1 MMTRERI
8 ETRVLSIARVV
19 WIAVVTV
26 GCLVPLLYMLLLSVR
41 PLQGVLADPLDLIPS
56 LEELNLQSYRE
67 VVRRPEPG
75 QRGYDLLS
83 YFANSLFV
91 AIGSVVLTIAL
102 SVLGA
107 YAATRLRFP
116 FKNVI
121 NTSFFAVYMFP
132 GIVMAIPL
140 FVLFSRLGLRG
151 ELPAL
156 IIIYLASTV
165 PVAVYMLRNYFRSI
179 PQSLEEAAM
188 VDGCNRM
195 QVVTKIVLP
204 LAMPAI
210 AATSLYVFMIAWNEY
225 LFALLFL
232 LESRENWT
240 VSLALAQLDDISVSA
255 TVLMAGSVLLSLPV
269 IALFFAA
276 ERLLVEGLTAGAEK
290 G

>member
-1 MMTRERI
+1 MASREVV
-8 ETRVLSIARVV
+8 ETRVLGVARVLWLAFIMV
-19 WIAVVTV
+19 ACV
-26 GCLVPLLYMLLLSVR
+26 LPLFYMLLLSVR
-41 PLQGVLADPLDLIPS
+41 PLQAVLQDPLGVPS
-56 LEELNLQSYRE
+56 PSELNLEAYRR
-67 VVRRPEPG
+67 VVASPEDG
-75 QRGYDLLS
+75 GYGLLS
-83 YFANSLFV
+83 FFGNSLIV
-91 AIGSVVLTIAL
+91 ALGSVVATVLV

-116 FKNVI
+116 GKNVV
-121 NTSFFAVYMFP
+121 NVSFFAVYMFP

-156 IIIYLASTV
+156 IVIYLASTV
-165 PVAVYMLRNYFRSI
+165 PVSVYMLRNYFRSI
-179 PQSLEEAAM
+179 PKGLEDAAM
-188 VDGCNRM
+188 VDGCNRV
-195 QVVTKIVLP
+195 QVIVRIVLP
-204 LAMPAI
+204 LAMPSI

-232 LESRENWT
+232 LESRDNWT
-240 VSLALAQLDDISVSA
+240 VSLGLAQLDDISVSA
-255 TVLMAGSVLLSLPV
+255 TVLMAGSVLLTLPV

>member
-1 MMTRERI
+1 MISRDRV
-8 ETRVLSIARVV
+8 ETHTLRVARVV
-19 WIAVVTV
+19 WLAIVFAACVI
-26 GCLVPLLYMLLLSVR
+26 PLLYMVLLSVR
-41 PLQGVLADPLDLIPS
+41 PLQAVVRNPLEIFPPLG
-56 LEELNLQSYRE
+56 ELNLAAYRQIMAS
-67 VVRRPEPG
+67 PEEG
-75 QRGYDLLS
+75 GYGLVS
-83 YFANSLFV
+83 FFSNSLQV
-91 AIGSVVLTIAL
+91 AIGAVVLTVTL

-116 FKNVI
+116 AKNVI
-121 NTSFFAVYMFP
+121 NVSFFAVYMFP

-151 ELPAL
+151 ELFAL
-156 IIIYLASTV
+156 VIIYLASTV
-165 PVAVYMLRNYFRSI
+165 PVSVYMLRNYFRSI
-179 PQSLEEAAM
+179 PEGLEDAAM
-188 VDGCNRM
+188 VDGCNRT
-195 QVVTKIVLP
+195 QVITKIVLP

-232 LESRENWT
+232 LERRDNWT

-255 TVLMAGSVLLSLPV
+255 TVLMAGSVLLTLPV
-269 IALFFAA
+269 IVLFFAA

>member
-1 MMTRERI
+1 MPSRERV
-8 ETRVLSIARVV
+8 ETRVLGVARVLWLTV
-19 WIAVVTV
+19 VLIACV
-26 GCLVPLLYMLLLSVR
+26 LPLLYMLLLSVR
-41 PLQGVLADPLDLIPS
+41 PLQAVLQDPLGVPS
-56 LEELNLQSYRE
+56 PSELNLEAYRK
-67 VVRRPEPG
+67 VIASPEDG
-75 QRGYDLLS
+75 GYGLLS
-83 YFANSLFV
+83 FFGNSLIV
-91 AIGSVVLTIAL
+91 ALGSVVATVLL

-116 FKNVI
+116 GKNVI
-121 NTSFFAVYMFP
+121 NISFFACYMFP

-156 IIIYLASTV
+156 IVIYLASTV
-165 PVAVYMLRNYFRSI
+165 PVSVYMLRNYFRSI
-179 PQSLEEAAM
+179 PRALEDAAM
-188 VDGCNRM
+188 VDGCNRA
-195 QVVTKIVLP
+195 QVIVRIVLP
-204 LAMPAI
+204 LAMPSI

-232 LESRENWT
+232 LESRDNWT
-240 VSLALAQLDDISVSA
+240 VSLGLAQLDDISVSA
-255 TVLMAGSVLLSLPV
+255 TVLMAGSVLLTLPV

>member
-1 MMTRERI
+1 MMSRDRV
-8 ETRVLSIARVV
+8 ETRILGLARVV
-19 WIAVVTV
+19 WLIIVVV
-26 GCLVPLLYMLLLSVR
+26 GCLVPLLYMFLLSVR

-56 LEELNLQSYRE
+56 ADELNLEAYRR
-67 VVRRPEPG
+67 VVRSPEEG
-75 QRGYDLLS
+75 GYGMLS
-83 YFANSLFV
+83 FFGNSLQV
-91 AIGSVVLTIAL
+91 AIGSVVLTVAL

-140 FVLFSRLGLRG
+140 FVLFSRIGLRG

-156 IIIYLASTV
+156 VIIYLASTV
-165 PVAVYMLRNYFRSI
+165 PVSVYMLRNYFRSI
-179 PQSLEEAAM
+179 PQGLEDAAL

-204 LAMPAI
+204 LALPAI

-232 LESRENWT
+232 LERRDNWT
-240 VSLALAQLDDISVSA
+240 VSLGLAQLDDISVSA
-255 TVLMAGSVLLSLPV
+255 TVLMAGSVLLTLPV

>member
-1 MMTRERI
+1 MMSRDRI
-8 ETRVLSIARVV
+8 ETRILGVARVV
-19 WIAVVTV
+19 WLLIVVI

-41 PLQGVLADPLDLIPS
+41 PLQGVLADPLDFIPS
-56 LEELNLQSYRE
+56 ANELNLEAYRQA
-67 VVRRPEPG
+67 VRSPEDG
-75 QRGYDLLS
+75 GYGLLS
-83 YFANSLFV
+83 FFANSLQV
-91 AIGSVVLTIAL
+91 AIGSVVLTVAL

-116 FKNVI
+116 LKNVI

-151 ELPAL
+151 QLPAL
-156 IIIYLASTV
+156 VIIYLASTV
-165 PVAVYMLRNYFRSI
+165 PVSVYMLRNYFRSI
-179 PQSLEEAAM
+179 PKGLEDAAL
-188 VDGCNRM
+188 VDGCNQM

-225 LFALLFL
+225 LYALLFL
-232 LESRENWT
+232 LERRDNWT

-255 TVLMAGSVLLSLPV
+255 TVLMAGSVLLTLPV
-269 IALFFAA
+269 IGLFFAA

>member
-1 MMTRERI
+1 MASREVV
-8 ETRVLSIARVV
+8 ETRVLGVARVLWLTV
-19 WIAVVTV
+19 VLIACV
-26 GCLVPLLYMLLLSVR
+26 LPLLYMLLLSVR
-41 PLQGVLADPLDLIPS
+41 PLQAVLQDPLGVPS
-56 LEELNLQSYRE
+56 PSELNLEAYRR
-67 VVRRPEPG
+67 VVASPEDG
-75 QRGYDLLS
+75 GYGLLS
-83 YFANSLFV
+83 FFGNSLIV
-91 AIGSVVLTIAL
+91 AVGSVVLTVVF

-116 FKNVI
+116 GKNVI
-121 NTSFFAVYMFP
+121 NISFFACYMFP

-165 PVAVYMLRNYFRSI
+165 PVSVYMLRNYFRSI
-179 PQSLEEAAM
+179 PRALEDAAM
-188 VDGCNRM
+188 VDGCNRA
-195 QVVTKIVLP
+195 QVIVRIVLP
-204 LAMPAI
+204 LAMPSI

-232 LESRENWT
+232 LESRDNWT
-240 VSLALAQLDDISVSA
+240 VSLGLAQLDDISVSA
-255 TVLMAGSVLLSLPV
+255 TVLMAGSVLLTLPV

>member
-1 MMTRERI
+1 MISRDRL
-8 ETRVLSIARVV
+8 ETRTLAVARVI
-19 WIAVVTV
+19 WLIIV
-26 GCLVPLLYMLLLSVR
+26 GVGSLVPLLYMLLLSVR
-41 PLQGVLADPLDLIPS
+41 PLQGVLANPLDFIPS
-56 LEELNLQSYRE
+56 AAELNLEAYRR
-67 VVRRPEPG
+67 VVRSPAEG
-75 QRGYDLLS
+75 GYGMLS
-83 YFANSLFV
+83 FFRNSLIV
-91 AIGSVVLTIAL
+91 AVGSVVLTVAL

-151 ELPAL
+151 QLPAL

-165 PVAVYMLRNYFRSI
+165 PVSVYMLRNYFRSI
-179 PQSLEEAAM
+179 PQGLEDAAL

-204 LAMPAI
+204 LAVPAI

-240 VSLALAQLDDISVSA
+240 VSLGLAQLDDISVSA
-255 TVLMAGSVLLSLPV
+255 TVLMAGSVLLTLPV

-276 ERLLVEGLTAGAEK
+276 ERMLVEGLTAGAEK

>member
-1 MMTRERI
+1 MASRERV
-8 ETRVLSIARVV
+8 ETRVLGVARVL
-19 WIAVVTV
+19 WLAVV
-26 GCLVPLLYMLLLSVR
+26 LVACVLPLFYMLLLSVR
-41 PLQGVLADPLDLIPS
+41 PLQAVLSDPLGVPS
-56 LEELNLQSYRE
+56 PSELNLEAYRR
-67 VVRRPEPG
+67 VIASPEDG
-75 QRGYDLLS
+75 GYGLLS
-83 YFANSLFV
+83 FFGNSLIV
-91 AIGSVVLTIAL
+91 ALGSVVATVLL

-116 FKNVI
+116 GKNVV
-121 NTSFFAVYMFP
+121 NVSFFAVYMFP

-156 IIIYLASTV
+156 IVIYLASTV
-165 PVAVYMLRNYFRSI
+165 PVSVYMLRNYFRSI
-179 PQSLEEAAM
+179 PKGLEDAAM
-188 VDGCNRM
+188 VDGCNRV
-195 QVVTKIVLP
+195 QVIVRIVLP
-204 LAMPAI
+204 LAMPSI

-232 LESRENWT
+232 LESRDNWT
-240 VSLALAQLDDISVSA
+240 VSLGLAQLDDISVSA
-255 TVLMAGSVLLSLPV
+255 TVLMAGSVLLTLPV